1 MARTTNIWIAAS
13 DNDID
18 YVKSVIES
26 GQHSPNDKD
35 NNGYTPIHA
44 AASYGHIEL
53 LKYLISKG
61 GNINVTDEDGDT
73 PLHSVEDADVA
84 RILVEEFKADWKLKN
99 SEGQTPLQ
107 KFEEEED
114 EDEYP
119 ELIAYL
125 KQLSGVSS
133 VSNGVST
140 DSGAPQFVP
149 KVEYQHMDVD
159 QGPADQENRKKIE
172 AIMQSENPE
181 EGLQAFMEDIVR
193 NQLGAQNDVDYDDHD
208 RKRTRNN

>member
-61 GNINVTDEDGDT
+61 GNINATDEDGDT

-99 SEGQTPLQ
+99 SEGQTVSKHHRFSMIPR
-107 KFEEEED
+107 
-114 EDEYP
+114 P
-119 ELIAYL
+119 ENIKNDPSKKNKLLTNPISLFKSL
-125 KQLSGVSS
+125 KKKKTRMNTLSSLH
-133 VSNGVST
+133 T
-140 DSGAPQFVP
+140 
-149 KVEYQHMDVD
+149 
-159 QGPADQENRKKIE
+159 
-172 AIMQSENPE
+172 
-181 EGLQAFMEDIVR
+181 
-193 NQLGAQNDVDYDDHD
+193 
-208 RKRTRNN
+208 